1 MNHMNEI
8 SLYFKL
14 SLLLL
19 QDPGSLDEGTD
30 GPLGRARA
38 SSDGCLFESSR
49 FDEDV
54 TQEAHTFHGGWF
66 S

>member
-1 MNHMNEI
+1 M
-8 SLYFKL
+8 
-14 SLLLL
+14 

-54 TQEAHTFHGGWF
+54 TQEAPGNGGWWLVLQIRKT
-66 S
+66 SK